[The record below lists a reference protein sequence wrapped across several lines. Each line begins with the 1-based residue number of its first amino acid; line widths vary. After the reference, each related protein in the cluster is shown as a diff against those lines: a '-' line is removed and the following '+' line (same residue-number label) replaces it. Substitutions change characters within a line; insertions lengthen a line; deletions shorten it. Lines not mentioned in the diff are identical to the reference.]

1 MNRILIGDVL
11 TGLAQ
16 LPDGCVQT
24 CVTSPPY
31 YGLRDYGVDGQ
42 IGLESSPAEFI
53 GRMVEVFRAVR
64 RVLHPSGTAWVNMG
78 DSYAGSRS
86 VPDTNSPLLSKR
98 NNHSQAPSAQKL
110 IASRRR
116 DNAEI
121 PRSDIA
127 FPGYKPKDMMGMPW
141 MLAFALRA
149 DGWYLRQDII
159 WHKPNP
165 MPESVTD
172 RCTKAHEYL
181 FLLSKSERYYYDV
194 EAIKEPCSPNTHARM
209 AQNVA
214 AQNGSH
220 RAHGE
225 GKTNGTMKAVLAG
238 SSRSNMPFGW
248 GHGDQP
254 RTAVELSAAKN
265 NGVGFG
271 HGYDKTTKPRARK
284 LAADGSGTKTNAS
297 FEQATRGHVDTRNKR
312 SVWTINTQAYKE
324 AHFATFPEQLVEP
337 CILAGSRPGDLVLD
351 PFMGSG
357 TTAVVAQ
364 RLGRNY
370 VGCELN
376 PDYAAMAERRI
387 RTTQPGLALS

>member
-1 MNRILIGDVL
+1 MNRILVGDVL

-42 IGLESSPAEFI
+42 IGLEASPDEFI
-53 GRMVEVFRAVR
+53 ARMVEVFRAVR
-64 RVLHPSGTAWVNMG
+64 RVLRADGTAWVNMG
-78 DSYAGSRS
+78 DSYSNDGKWGGSTGGKH
-86 VPDTNSPLLSKR
+86 VTALHGDTGIGRQRK
-98 NNHSQAPSAQKL
+98 
-110 IASRRR
+110 
-116 DNAEI
+116 
-121 PRSDIA
+121 
-127 FPGYKPKDMMGMPW
+127 FTGYKPKDLMGMPW

-159 WHKPNP
+159 WNKSNP

-172 RCTKAHEYL
+172 RCTKAHEYV
-181 FLLSKSERYYYDV
+181 FLLSTSQRYYYDAD
-194 EAIKEPCSPNTHARM
+194 AIKEPSSPNTHAR
-209 AQNVA
+209 A
-214 AQNGSH
+214 
-220 RAHGE
+220 
-225 GKTNGTMKAVLAG
+225 
-238 SSRSNMPFGW
+238 P
-248 GHGDQP
+248 
-254 RTAVELSAAKN
+254 N

-271 HGYDKTTKPRARK
+271 HGYDQITKPRARK
-284 LAADGSGTKTNAS
+284 LADAGSGTKNNGS
-297 FEQATRGHVDTRNKR
+297 FDEAMSVMPDTRNKR
-312 SVWTINTQAYKE
+312 SVWTISTQAYKE
-324 AHFATFPEQLVEP
+324 AHFATFPEALVEP

-376 PDYAAMAERRI
+376 PTYAAMANRRI
-387 RTTQPGLALS
+387 RDTQPGLALA